1 MTSRE
6 RIVAAL
12 KHEEPD
18 RLPIDLGGSIS
29 TSINV
34 MAYQKLK
41 AHLGLQDQPSRV
53 SNIILFVA
61 EVDEEVRQRY
71 SIDVVA
77 LDRMEAAPGVER
89 NGGWKEHPL
98 PNGEP
103 ALFPEAFNPYLRD
116 DGGWELYHEE
126 LLQNV
131 LSPVTGSFMPA
142 YFPLQGATL
151 KELEEYEFPLID
163 DRELAYLGEQAR
175 DLFENTEYAVFGWF
189 GGSIFEE
196 THYLLGFEEVM
207 YRLAKDVN
215 FMDRLFQ
222 RLTEQATANV
232 ERYLEAVGSYI
243 QVIGFYDDFGIQTGP
258 MIAPTLFRE
267 LIKPRLAA
275 VYDLVHELS
284 EAFVFLHSC
293 GSVYEFMEDFIDV
306 GVDVLNP
313 LQTSASGMDPA
324 RLKKEYGERIA
335 FWGGGCDVQRTLPL
349 GQPREVREEVR
360 RRIEILGE
368 GGGYVFAPIHNILAD
383 VPPENVAAMYGEASG
398 LKEEGV

>member
-1 MTSRE
+1 
-6 RIVAAL
+6 
-12 KHEEPD
+12 
-18 RLPIDLGGSIS
+18 
-29 TSINV
+29 

-89 NGGWKEHPL
+89 NSGWKEHPL